1 MATKLL
7 SPAIVR
13 RTRCRCTLCHSDD
26 TSREG
31 HRQGHRSKFKRYCA
45 EPDGSEKTPGK
56 TGQWKT
62 RKIKDNQV
70 ESLSE
75 EEATVHAVTLMDIT
89 LTWQTGT
96 WLLQA

>member
-1 MATKLL
+1 MNDWA
-7 SPAIVR
+7 V
-13 RTRCRCTLCHSDD
+13 
-26 TSREG
+26 E
-31 HRQGHRSKFKRYCA
+31 
-45 EPDGSEKTPGK
+45 
-56 TGQWKT
+56 T

-75 EEATVHAVTLMDIT
+75 EEVCVHAVTLMDIT